1 MIQDLHSHTYYSF
14 CGIDAPEAVVEKA
27 IENGIKLL
35 GISDHNYGIGVQRLE
50 TLSVDKRRRLKDY
63 QRCLDAYLSHIRL
76 LAEKYKNDIRVVAG
90 VEIATINNPQMLL
103 PEELSLEG
111 VDYCLIEHISSDE
124 SVVEDVF
131 EFAERCGC
139 PVVGIAHTDI
149 PGYLVKTKQDPIE
162 FFRKMAKHNIFWEM
176 NVNYDSIHG
185 YKEHEYVRETL
196 ENQTLRD
203 MLKACEVKLSVGFD
217 SHKIELNKYFY
228 HSNEMSHCFICVLKN
243 ESSLTS
249 IHYLLYNLQE

>member
-1 MIQDLHSHTYYSF
+1 MMIQDLHSHTYYSF

-111 VDYCLIEHISSDE
+111 FDYCLIEHISSDE
-124 SVVEDVF
+124 SIVEDVF

-139 PVVGIAHTDI
+139 AAVGIAHTDI
-149 PGYLVKTKQDPIE
+149 PAYLRKKKQEPSV
-162 FFRKMAKHNIFWEM
+162 FFSRMAEKNIFWEM
-176 NVNYDSIHG
+176 NVNHDSIHE
-185 YKEHEYVRETL
+185 YKEHKNIREAL
-196 ENQTLRD
+196 ENQELVE
-203 MLKACEVKLSVGFD
+203 MLKECDVKLSVGFD
-217 SHKIELNKYFY
+217 SHRIEEYDADKIIACCNR
-228 HSNEMSHCFICVLKN
+228 IT
-243 ESSLTS
+243 SLG
-249 IHYLLYNLQE
+249 LRLVEV